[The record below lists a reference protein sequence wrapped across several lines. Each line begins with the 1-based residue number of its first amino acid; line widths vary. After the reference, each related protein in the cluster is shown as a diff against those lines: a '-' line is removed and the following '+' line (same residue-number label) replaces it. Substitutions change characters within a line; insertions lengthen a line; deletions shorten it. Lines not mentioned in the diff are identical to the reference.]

1 MINSTIGGKQGDLL
15 FPDLFNLHI
24 CAIMQIWRQRRV
36 GADVGLRTKQD
47 FVLGTST
54 KGNKRASKYGGKY
67 EKGAVFK
74 RNGCE
79 TVTVNESIYA
89 DDTICAFVDREDLI
103 LNVPILYETFEQCGM
118 EIHIKKPTDKKAKT
132 VAMLAALPPAVYDGL
147 WSEVGGAATHGG
159 ADLSDINVTI
169 NDIANCTIP
178 VVDKAKYLGS
188 ILDREPGHEAD
199 DFFPDKFI
207 T

>member
-1 MINSTIGGKQGDLL
+1 MGT
-15 FPDLFNLHI
+15 
-24 CAIMQIWRQRRV
+24 
-36 GADVGLRTKQD
+36 DVGLRTKKD

-54 KGNKRASKYGGKY
+54 KGNKRASKFGGKY

-74 RNGCE
+74 RKGCE

-169 NDIANCTIP
+169 NDIANCCRSP
-178 VVDKAKYLGS
+178 SPCWLSY
-188 ILDREPGHEAD
+188 
-199 DFFPDKFI
+199 FI
-207 T
+207 IKIGVL